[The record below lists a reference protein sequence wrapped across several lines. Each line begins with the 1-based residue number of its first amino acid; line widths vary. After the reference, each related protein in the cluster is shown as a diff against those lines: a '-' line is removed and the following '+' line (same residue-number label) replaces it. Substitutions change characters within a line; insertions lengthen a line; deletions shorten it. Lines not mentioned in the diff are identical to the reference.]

1 MDAASARRARLLF
14 WAAIALI
21 VASAALSGPSDTA
34 SDLLGLLAGL
44 IVLAIAWMYW
54 EARSVAGASD
64 GRVSILWPVLL
75 TLIGLVI
82 VATNLVRLL

>member
-1 MDAASARRARLLF
+1 MDAASATRARILL

-21 VASAALSGPSDTA
+21 VGSAALSGPSDTA

-44 IVLAIAWMYW
+44 IVLAIAWVYW

-64 GRVSILWPVLL
+64 GHVSILWPVLL